1 MKSLRP
7 ALVFAVALAAS
18 SAAPT
23 TAQQKDA
30 PAPLDAARRDV
41 VTRYF
46 EAAPDA
52 PAPDAAEKKLQSMR
66 EMFTDLA
73 EEVGK
78 LRRES
83 KDLRADN
90 DALKRKLEEYE
101 RVLRWRR
108 DNRPGALVIPPE
120 APRGQPG
127 NAVPKNW
134 KPFEFNGATYYLVP
148 LKAEQD
154 ETPTRTKRAV
164 QLAPAAPAAP
174 APQTP
179 R

>member
-1 MKSLRP
+1 MNSLRP

-23 TAQQKDA
+23 TAQQKEA
-30 PAPLDAARRDV
+30 PALLDAARRDV
-41 VTRYF
+41 VTKYF

-52 PAPDAAEKKLQSMR
+52 PAPDAAERKLQSMR
-66 EMFTDLA
+66 EMFADLA

-78 LRRES
+78 LRKEN

-90 DALKRKLEEYE
+90 DALKRKLEDYE
-101 RVLRWRR
+101 RLLTRQR
-108 DNRPGALVIPPE
+108 DNRRGALVLPPE
-120 APRGQPG
+120 APQGQPG
-127 NAVPKNW
+127 SAVPKNW

-154 ETPTRTKRAV
+154 ATPTRAKRAV
-164 QLAPAAPAAP
+164 QVAPAP